1 MKEKGGYSIEYR
13 YYGYNWYHKDYRW
26 QYGNATGDGIE
37 EVKEIGWYYW
47 CLTRTTTYYTYLG
60 DIKTELPREQ
70 ARALAYAKVPEE
82 YKKNDEVLRAMIG
95 YDESQFKK
103 VYREEISRISIFI
116 VFLIV
121 LPFILSLILKI
132 GKPLLNKNKENKK
145 LRELRKINELKDNEL
160 ISNEEYE
167 RRKAQITNKK

>member
-1 MKEKGGYSIEYR
+1 MKEKGGYMITYR
-13 YYGYNWYHKDYRW
+13 YYGYDWYHNKNCW
-26 QYGNATGDGIE
+26 QNKTVSGDGIK
-37 EVKEIGWYYW
+37 EVKEICWYYW

-82 YKKNDEVLRAMIG
+82 YKKNDEVLKAIRG